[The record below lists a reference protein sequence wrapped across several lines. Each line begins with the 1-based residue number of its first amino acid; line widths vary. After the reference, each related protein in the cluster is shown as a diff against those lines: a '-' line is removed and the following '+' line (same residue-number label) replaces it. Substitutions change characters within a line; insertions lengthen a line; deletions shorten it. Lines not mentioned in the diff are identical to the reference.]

1 MDSQESALA
10 QRIMQLTQGM
20 LVANNHFLAGSLG
33 LLQLEL
39 REQKQSFS
47 TNGSVLFVDT
57 HRVITT
63 YLEEQQPPLHDYVHV
78 LAHCLFLHPF
88 VGSHVHSA
96 AWSLACDIIAEMI
109 VADIVGARPGERGDK
124 IEAVLEAL
132 YDDFA
137 GKLTAER
144 LYHSFS
150 TGGYANMRSI
160 WQPLF
165 FVDDH
170 EAWFASH
177 AQSLPQQQSGSRSES
192 SNQGPGGTKA
202 GQQDFSA
209 LPQDSGTSDSKSQS
223 SEAAKDG
230 SDSYR
235 DSGEELD
242 RELDEPANLEQAS
255 QLDQAREQENA
266 ALSEP
271 DHTQQQSATI
281 KEKEAQLSLTPEQM
295 KRAEESWSKAAR
307 SMRVDLETLSR
318 ERGSKLRGL
327 MHQLTV
333 SQHEEIDYREFLR
346 QFATY
351 QEDMRLSE
359 DEFDYIY
366 YTYGLSL
373 YKDMPLI
380 EPLEYSNKNRIRD
393 FVIVLDTS
401 SSVTGKIVQQFVD
414 TTYDVLCSTESFFE
428 KINVHIIQCDLQV
441 RSDTKITSVQEM
453 NQWRQKIDLHGFSGT
468 DFRPAFRYI
477 QELRQKGEF
486 DDLAGVIYFTDGW
499 GIYPETMPPF
509 KAAFIFY
516 DEDHRPDLVP
526 AWAIQLTINSGQ
538 FESLSVY

>member
-1 MDSQESALA
+1 MDVQKQSLA
-10 QRIMQLTQGM
+10 MRIMQLTQGT
-20 LVANNHFLAGSLG
+20 LVANNHFLAGSIG
-33 LLQLEL
+33 LLQLEVC
-39 REQKQSFS
+39 EQAQSFS
-47 TNGSVLFVDT
+47 TNGSTLFVDAN
-57 HRVITT
+57 HLIST
-63 YLEEQQPPLHDYVHV
+63 YLDEQQPPVHDYVHI

-88 VGSHVHSA
+88 VGTHVHSA

-109 VADIVGARPGERGDK
+109 VADIVGLRAGERGNK
-124 IEAVLEAL
+124 IEAILESL

-150 TGGYANMRSI
+150 TGGYANMLPI

-170 EAWFASH
+170 ALWFASKP
-177 AQSLPQQQSGSRSES
+177 QTTPQQPGGASKSEGASGSEGLGKAEGASTAEGANGAQEAYDKQDAAAHGAS
-192 SNQGPGGTKA
+192 QSDSDGTV
-202 GQQDFSA
+202 
-209 LPQDSGTSDSKSQS
+209 PQDQMPEQAESPS
-223 SEAAKDG
+223 SEFG
-230 SDSYR
+230 SQPQPSSHAD
-235 DSGEELD
+235 
-242 RELDEPANLEQAS
+242 A
-255 QLDQAREQENA
+255 
-266 ALSEP
+266 
-271 DHTQQQSATI
+271 
-281 KEKEAQLSLTPEQM
+281 KEANISLAPEQM
-295 KRAEESWSKAAR
+295 KRAQEHWSQAAR

-327 MHQLTV
+327 MHQLMV
-333 SQHEEIDYREFLR
+333 SQHEEVDYREFLR

-351 QEDMRLSE
+351 QEDMRLSD
-359 DEFDYIY
+359 DEFDYIF

-373 YKDMPLI
+373 YEDMPLI

-393 FVIVLDTS
+393 FVIVIDTS
-401 SSVTGKIVQQFVD
+401 SSVTGKIVQQFID

-441 RSDTKITSVQEM
+441 RSDTKITSVGEM
-453 NQWRQKIDLHGFSGT
+453 NQWRQKIELRGLSGT

-499 GIYPETMPPF
+499 GIYPEAMPPF
-509 KAAFIFY
+509 KTAFVFY

-526 AWAIQLTINSGQ
+526 AWAIQLTINAGQ

>member
-109 VADIVGARPGERGDK
+109 VADIVGARPRERGDK

-359 DEFDYIY
+359 DEFDYIF